1 METILHKANNL
12 KEHTKVISVVILSGF
27 FLFSCKVNRDVEK
40 GYSDTVKTAITQ
52 EKFQLTFFQA
62 QKEKA
67 IENYEKSYEQFLACL
82 DYDNQEDAIYY
93 ELAKLDTL
101 KGNFSSA
108 LEYIK
113 KATSLAH
120 HNLWYARLK
129 ADIEVETGDLSS
141 GILTLKSIA
150 ERDLDDVDYRD
161 KLASLSRYNKD
172 YKTALKAYN
181 EIESIMGIDED
192 LTREKYEIYKSL
204 GDAESGLNE
213 LIKLSDFSPENL
225 AYLRNIATHYNETG
239 QLHKCLEAFEKII
252 SIDAEDGNTHLALA
266 EIYSAQG
273 KTEQSNKALEK
284 GFSDPNSS
292 VNTKLQILVSII
304 ESKDMKVNTDLLISK
319 LQSAHPTDADVWKI
333 SGDLADVKGL
343 SISAINSYKK
353 ALEIEPN
360 DLSLWLTVIN
370 SEFQAGEFENIKKT
384 GKDAQ
389 LLFPLQPEFYLYE
402 GMALAKLGETY
413 KAISSLETGKS
424 LIINNKFLKAKF
436 NSQLG
441 ITFHSVGNFQK
452 SDEVF
457 QKALVEND
465 QDPFIKNNYAYC
477 LAERKQ
483 SNVKAKSLINK
494 AIALLVNHPIL
505 EDTYAFLLFQNE
517 ELEMAQK
524 WIQQSLDHGGDKTG
538 RTLEL
543 AGDIHAKL
551 GKIPEAIAYWEKAQA
566 IGGTSNLIEI
576 KIADERYISK

>member
-40 GYSDTVKTAITQ
+40 GYSDTVKTTITQ

-82 DYDNQEDAIYY
+82 DYDNQEDAVYY

-101 KGNFSSA
+101 KGNFSSG

-113 KATSLAH
+113 KATSLAP

-192 LTREKYEIYKSL
+192 LTREKYGIYKSL

-225 AYLRNIATHYNETG
+225 TYLRNIATHYNETG
-239 QLHKCLEAFEKII
+239 QPQKCLEAFEKII
-252 SIDAEDGNTHLALA
+252 RIDAEDGNTHLALA

-273 KTEQSNKALEK
+273 KTEQSNQALEK

-292 VNTKLQILVSII
+292 INTKLQILVSII
-304 ESKDMKVNTDLLISK
+304 ESQDMKVNTDLLISK
-319 LQSAHPTDADVWKI
+319 LQIAHPTNADVWKI

-370 SEFQAGEFENIKKT
+370 SEVQAGEFENIKKT

-424 LIINNKFLKAKF
+424 LIINNKLLKAKF

-441 ITFHSVGNFQK
+441 ITYHSVGNFQK

-483 SNVKAKSLINK
+483 SNENAKSLINK